1 MYTPVSFRQDEQDEL
16 FGLIER
22 HSFAVLVS
30 QQSNELVASHLPLL
44 VDRTAGPSGHLL
56 GHMAR
61 ANPQWRELADQDVL
75 AIFSGPHAY
84 ISPTWYGVSPMVPTW
99 NYLAVHVYGRFE
111 PIEEDDELL
120 DLLQQTAAKYESPQ
134 PLPWSFKTDDP
145 YVQKL
150 LRGIVGFRIVIS
162 RLEGKWKLGQN
173 HSVEVRRNAAQQLL
187 VQDDPDAQSI
197 GRLMLADQRRNLGQN
212 EENHR

>member
-1 MYTPVSFRQDEQDEL
+1 MYTPASFRQDDQDEL

-61 ANPQWRELADQDVL
+61 ANTQWRELAGQDVL
-75 AIFSGPHAY
+75 TIFSGPHAY
-84 ISPTWYGVSPMVPTW
+84 ISPTWYGASPMVPTW
-99 NYLAVHVYGRFE
+99 NYLAVHAYGRFE
-111 PIEEDDELL
+111 QIEDDDALL
-120 DLLQQTAAKYESPQ
+120 ELLQQTAMKYESPQ
-134 PLPWSFKTDDP
+134 PQPWSFVNDDP

-150 LRGIVGFRIVIS
+150 LKGIVGFRIAIS

-173 HSVEVRRNAAQQLL
+173 HSAEVRTSAAEQLVL
-187 VQDDPDAQSI
+187 QDDLNARVI
-197 GRLMLADQRRNLGQN
+197 GRLMLADQRHDPGKN